1 MAVTSSR
8 VQEIE
13 NAIAAL
19 SDDDLRELYGWLE
32 QNRPQPF
39 DLRIDA
45 DFAAG
50 RLDNVIQEALDDAK
64 NGRLRPL

>member
-8 VQEIE
+8 VLEIE

-32 QNRPQPF
+32 QNGPQPF

-45 DFAAG
+45 DFASG
-50 RLDNVIQEALDDAK
+50 RLDSVIQEALDDGK
-64 NGRLRPL
+64 NGRLRAL